1 MARKKPSNRR
11 PKTVPISNLKS
22 GNAFHFPIVGIGA
35 SAGGLAAFEDFFSG
49 MPVDTDLNMAFVLVQ
64 HLAPD
69 HKSIL
74 TELIRRYTRMQVFEV
89 EDGMEVNINC
99 AYIIPPNYDMAF
111 IKGKLRLSAPTE
123 PRGQRLPIDFF
134 FYSLAADQ
142 NYRAIAIVLSGTGSD
157 GTLGVRAIKGS
168 GGMVIAQLP
177 KTSQFD
183 GMPVSAIATGLV
195 DFQLAP
201 IDMPATLL
209 SYNKSDTGALQSPNI
224 DIDTP
229 ESSDALQKIFGLL
242 LLQVGHDFS
251 DYKPNTIVRRIARRM
266 AANEIGYID
275 DYVKFLQKNKDEI
288 QALFRDLLIGV
299 TRFFRDHEAFS
310 SLEKIVIPKL
320 FYNQPMEKI
329 IRIWTIGCSTG
340 EEAYSIAILMLE
352 KMENL
357 KINHEIQIFSTD
369 IDPDALQVARNGVY
383 PASIAADISSERLSK
398 FFTYSEKSHTY
409 RVHKRIR
416 DLLIFSV
423 QNVIRDPP
431 FSRIDLISC
440 RNVLI
445 YMNKELQRK
454 LLFTFHYSLNSGG
467 TLFLGNSENI
477 ASFPPLF
484 TVIDRKYKL
493 FRHTEDLKNQNQF
506 TFPKL
511 SGSQEY
517 PSKNMQS
524 DCDEKID
531 VAKPSLQDLTEAALL
546 QQIDYT
552 AALVDRLGDILYLHG
567 RSGLYLEPSPGA
579 TGVSNILKMARQ
591 GLRFALSVAL
601 HKSVSLG
608 EIIEKNNIK
617 VKTNGDYIRI
627 NLKIC
632 PVKSEFFLI
641 IFEEKKY
648 IQEDTQRTTLKTD
661 VALLD
666 DSALENNGG
675 IESLMQELH
684 DKDDYLQTTNEALES
699 SNEELKSSNE
709 ELQSI
714 NEEMQSTNEEL
725 ETSKEELQSLNEE
738 LATVNTE
745 LKNNME
751 DLSILN
757 NDMNNLLAGTG
768 IATIFVDHQLCI
780 MRFTPSVSA
789 IINLLPSDQGRPLK
803 LFVSNLKGYDEMVD
817 DVQSVLDT
825 LSPCVVDV
833 ETKNSRWYR
842 LSIVPY
848 RTLDN
853 VIEGAVLT
861 FIDITEIRDNHEEL
875 ARLKELSQLATVML
889 HAGDAMVVQDTAG
902 HIIAWNASASDIY
915 GWTEEEALKKKMSE
929 LIPNMSQEQ
938 TLDRLKKQSKDAAL
952 RPYKA
957 ERLTKSGKILA
968 VWITSTAL
976 KDENGATYGFATL
989 ERFISREEKGATDEK
1004 KKN

>member
-1 MARKKPSNRR
+1 MARKNPPAR
-11 PKTVPISNLKS
+11 PPKAAPIIHSIS
-22 GNAFHFPIVGIGA
+22 GTASHFPIVGIGA

-111 IKGKLRLSAPTE
+111 IKGTLRLSAPIE

-142 NYRAIAIVLSGTGSD
+142 GYRAIAIVLSGTGSD
-157 GTLGVRAIKGS
+157 GTLGVRAIKSS

-183 GMPVSAIATGLV
+183 GMPVSAIATGVV

-201 IDMPATLL
+201 LDMPAKLL
-209 SYNKSDTGALQSPNI
+209 SYNKNSTDALQSPQI
-224 DIDTP
+224 DIGTP
-229 ESSDALQKIFGLL
+229 KSNDALQKIFGLL

-251 DYKPNTIVRRIARRM
+251 DYKPNSIVRRIARRM
-266 AANEIGYID
+266 AANEVGDIN
-275 DYVKFLQKNKDEI
+275 DYVKFLQNNKDEI

-310 SLEKIVIPKL
+310 SLEKLVIPRL
-320 FYNQPMEKI
+320 FYHQPKEKI
-329 IRIWTIGCSTG
+329 IRVWTIGCSTG
-340 EEAYSIAILMLE
+340 EEAYSIAILILE
-352 KMENL
+352 KMETL
-357 KINHEIQIFSTD
+357 KINREIKIFCTD
-369 IDPDALQVARNGVY
+369 IDPDALQMARKGVY
-383 PASIAADISSERLSK
+383 PEGIAADISSERLSK
-398 FFTYSEKSHTY
+398 FFTYSEKSHSY

-416 DLLIFSV
+416 DMMIFSI

-431 FSRIDLISC
+431 FSRIDVISC

-454 LLFTFHYSLNSGG
+454 LLFTFHYSLNPGG
-467 TLFLGNSENI
+467 SLFLGSSENI
-477 ASFPPLF
+477 ASFPHLF

-493 FRHTEDLKNQNQF
+493 FCHTEDLKNQHQF
-506 TFPKL
+506 TFQKL
-511 SGSQEY
+511 SDSQKSAPENT
-517 PSKNMQS
+517 PSYFE
-524 DCDEKID
+524 EKLN
-531 VAKPSLQDLTEAALL
+531 VAKPSLQNLTEGALL
-546 QQIDYT
+546 QHMDYT
-552 AALVDRLGDILYLHG
+552 AALVDRHGDILYLHG
-567 RSGLYLEPSPGA
+567 RSGLYLEPTPGA
-579 TGVSNILKMARQ
+579 TAVSNILKMSRQ
-591 GLRFALSVAL
+591 GLRLALTVAFQ
-601 HKSVSLG
+601 KSTSLDK
-608 EIIEKNNIK
+608 IIKKNDIK
-617 VKTNGDYIRI
+617 VKTNGDYSRI
-627 NLKIC
+627 NLTIC
-632 PVKSEFFLI
+632 PVESELFLI
-641 IFEEKKY
+641 IFEEKKHISED
-648 IQEDTQRTTLKTD
+648 IQGARLRNDG
-661 VALLD
+661 ALLD
-666 DSALENNGG
+666 DSVLENDGRMK
-675 IESLMQELH
+675 ELMQELH
-684 DKDDYLQTTNEALES
+684 DKDNYLQATNEALES

-768 IATIFVDHQLCI
+768 IATIFIDHQLCI
-780 MRFTPSVSA
+780 MRFTPSTTA

-803 LFVSNLKGYDEMVD
+803 LFVSNLKGYDEMID
-817 DVQSVLDT
+817 DVKSVLDT
-825 LSPCVVDV
+825 LSPCVVEV
-833 ETKNSRWYR
+833 ETKKSRWYR

-848 RTLDN
+848 RTLEN

-861 FIDITEIRDNHEEL
+861 FIDITEIRNTRDQL
-875 ARLKELSQLATVML
+875 AHLKELSRLAAVML

-902 HIIAWNASASDIY
+902 HIIAWNASASNIY
-915 GWTEEEALKKKMSE
+915 GWTEEEAIEKKMSE

-938 TLDRLKKQSKDAAL
+938 ALDRLKKQSKDATL

-957 ERLTKSGKILA
+957 QRLTKSGKVIA

-976 KDENGATYGFATL
+976 KDENGAIYGFATL
-989 ERFISREEKGATDEK
+989 ERFISREEKGEGDEK
-1004 KKN
+1004 TK